1 MFFDLTMRYNN
12 DAKVIFGY
20 ILKEENTCPRKRYLA

>member
-1 MFFDLTMRYNN
+1 MRYN
-12 DAKVIFGY
+12 DFAKVIFGYIY